1 MREVNDYEKL
11 YSLDVLGVEDRK
23 ENDQLDVLR
32 DFKESVV
39 RKQDGRY
46 EVGYVFLGYRE
57 LH

>member
-1 MREVNDYEKL
+1 MGNCTVWMYWESRTGN
-11 YSLDVLGVEDRK
+11 R

-46 EVGYVFLGYRE
+46 EIGYVFLGYRE